1 MTDKARPATCSA
13 IAALDPTLGQ
23 DGCKRLPRHKGE
35 HRGTLHQ
42 VRVTTS
48 ATNSRATKGRRVS
61 KAGLKRLATKLA
73 VAVEAGEVKPSVAM
87 ARYAAYVTRLAAKR
101 ARRVTVAGE
110 APGSTVVID

>member
-1 MTDKARPATCSA
+1 MTDKARPTTCSA

-42 VRVTTS
+42 VRAERV
-48 ATNSRATKGRRVS
+48 TNSKATKGRRVS

-101 ARRVTVAGE
+101 ARRVTATAE
-110 APGSTVVID
+110 